1 MPLPEE
7 TDYFYDDVVDL
18 NDKTELQRD
27 FSTEKSLST
36 LSPAI
41 LSHYVPGDTPT
52 LYASARPNSSSYTD
66 ENSASANSGG
76 TSYTFFGVPLPPLN
90 LNNIW
95 GKPKGTGKRLK
106 DSRRNALPKKTSIDQ
121 DGFTPLLPGIGGFRP
136 MGTTSDQT
144 FYGEE
149 VDNEEDPI
157 IYRNK
162 STITKVIG
170 SGTPTR
176 YHLSTTTESA
186 SHYDRY
192 PSNDYGYSKFV
203 NITTRDSLYESATIN
218 SIIRSTAKPNPTNN
232 QQQTA
237 SSIINLQSE
246 DSVNQSESPAKLSTG
261 NISHYI

>member
-1 MPLPEE
+1 M
-7 TDYFYDDVVDL
+7 VDL

-52 LYASARPNSSSYTD
+52 LYASTRPNSSSYPD
-66 ENSASANSGG
+66 VNSAQANLGG

-95 GKPKGTGKRLK
+95 SQTKGTGKRLK
-106 DSRRNALPKKTSIDQ
+106 DSRRNALPKKTSSIDQ

-136 MGTTSDQT
+136 MVTTSDHT

-149 VDNEEDPI
+149 VDNEEESTS
-157 IYRNK
+157 YRNK
-162 STITKVIG
+162 STSNKVTG
-170 SGTPTR
+170 SGTPSR
-176 YHLSTTTESA
+176 YHVSTTTEST
-186 SHYDRY
+186 SHYDKY
-192 PSNDYGYSKFV
+192 PSSDYGYSRFI
-203 NITTRDSLYESATIN
+203 NITTRDSLFESATIN
-218 SIIRSTAKPNPTNN
+218 SIIRSTAKPNLANI

-237 SSIINLQSE
+237 FSTTDSQS
-246 DSVNQSESPAKLSTG
+246 DDLVNQSESPPKLSTG
-261 NISHYI
+261 NIIFRDNFALKVV